1 MGRASLRCRGG
12 GDEEFDVNGES
23 DSMGGELG
31 ERERGWEKILE
42 RKGEGGAYQGQN
54 HDGQAA
60 NEEEERVRQVNT
72 EWQKA
77 ARTSLKNVR
86 RDKERAMAEAEEK
99 FLGIVMLN
107 TRTPTPT
114 HTHARTHTRVI
125 LYYAAY
131 LTWQYMPDISCLAIH
146 RDENEGP

>member
-1 MGRASLRCRGG
+1 V
-12 GDEEFDVNGES
+12 DGES
-23 DSMGGELG
+23 DGMADELG

-42 RKGEGGAYQGQN
+42 RKS
-54 HDGQAA
+54 DGQAA

-114 HTHARTHTRVI
+114 HTHARIHSRVI
-125 LYYAAY
+125 LYYTAY
-131 LTWQYMPDISCLAIH
+131 LTWQYMPDISYLAIN